1 MQFDEDVDVVKKRME
16 DYIAELKDDLD
27 NEKENVRNL
36 KEEKKQ
42 LLIDLEQQK

>member
-36 KEEKKQ
+36 KEEKK
-42 LLIDLEQQK
+42 